1 MKTAKRI
8 IFISLLILLLAGTVL
23 LDPLIRFTL
32 DLHQERFLDA
42 ESIYLDHLI
51 ASSTLRNESAEKLKR
66 YLEKQLARYFAKKLR
81 YDRIMGILSNLSET
95 CLPQQDVERCRK
107 AAEEMEQARI
117 DLAQA
122 DSFYQNGEYG
132 SAIPFY
138 RRSLIAD
145 ESASFRL
152 EQAEALYQNSVLDMA
167 EAAMASGR
175 YEDAEAALSASIEI
189 LDHDDDLLAAVEDV
203 RMLKAGQTYHAWA
216 EEARRLLHA
225 DGPKSAFAYLADLQ
239 QKNTDSYELEYLDQV
254 IRHEYEADICEHAL
268 SLREGGDSDSA
279 CSLLQDALSWIDS
292 DTIKSLL
299 AETRASMTF
308 WLVDMPILR
317 DDTASAR
324 SGVLSTISR
333 DKALT
338 DVQGNEYVHSFWA
351 DAGSIAFRLD
361 EDYKLFAGTVA
372 FPQGE
377 TSDLYRASATLQ
389 IFGDGSLLAEFKN
402 MDMTSSPL
410 PFSLSIS
417 GIRELT
423 LTWTSEGAG
432 GWKDW
437 GRFAT
442 VFDGRFLT
450 TVPEQN

>member
-1 MKTAKRI
+1 ML
-8 IFISLLILLLAGTVL
+8 F
-23 LDPLIRFTL
+23 
-32 DLHQERFLDA
+32 
-42 ESIYLDHLI
+42 
-51 ASSTLRNESAEKLKR
+51 
-66 YLEKQLARYFAKKLR
+66 
-81 YDRIMGILSNLSET
+81 
-95 CLPQQDVERCRK
+95 
-107 AAEEMEQARI
+107 
-117 DLAQA
+117 
-122 DSFYQNGEYG
+122 
-132 SAIPFY
+132 
-138 RRSLIAD
+138 RS
-145 ESASFRL
+145 
-152 EQAEALYQNSVLDMA
+152 
-167 EAAMASGR
+167 
-175 YEDAEAALSASIEI
+175 
-189 LDHDDDLLAAVEDV
+189 
-203 RMLKAGQTYHAWA
+203 
-216 EEARRLLHA
+216 
-225 DGPKSAFAYLADLQ
+225 
-239 QKNTDSYELEYLDQV
+239 
-254 IRHEYEADICEHAL
+254 
-268 SLREGGDSDSA
+268 
-279 CSLLQDALSWIDS
+279 SLLQDALSWIDS

-351 DAGSIAFRLD
+351 DAGSVAFRLD
-361 EDYKLFAGTVA
+361 EDFMLFVGTVA

-377 TSDLYRASATLQ
+377 TSDLYRTSATLQ

-450 TVPEQN
+450 TIPEQN